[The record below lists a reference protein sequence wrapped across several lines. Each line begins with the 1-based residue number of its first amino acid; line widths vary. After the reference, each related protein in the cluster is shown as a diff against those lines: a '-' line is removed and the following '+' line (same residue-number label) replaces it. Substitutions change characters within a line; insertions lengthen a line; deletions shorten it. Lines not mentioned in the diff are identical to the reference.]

1 MSGKFIV
8 ANISKNGDSQRNLRD
23 TGVSVFFCLVIFI
36 YILSWPPSLLP
47 MLKPEGPFATYL
59 LYLHLLTL
67 IGHAAISTPLKFNMV
82 RSDTNKCST
91 HGPHTIHGTIVY
103 VPTWTVA
110 SCGKRREIYTIY
122 MDCKGPI
129 VGLEFQ
135 RTPAR
140 TKSQFTR
147 NITFTTLKYLFHHQ
161 SKKSISHKD
170 TTRKPSMTME
180 NQPFEDVSL
189 IQKKWCSIAMLVFV
203 GGA

>member
-1 MSGKFIV
+1 
-8 ANISKNGDSQRNLRD
+8 
-23 TGVSVFFCLVIFI
+23 
-36 YILSWPPSLLP
+36 
-47 MLKPEGPFATYL
+47 
-59 LYLHLLTL
+59 
-67 IGHAAISTPLKFNMV
+67 
-82 RSDTNKCST
+82 
-91 HGPHTIHGTIVY
+91 
-103 VPTWTVA
+103 
-110 SCGKRREIYTIY
+110 

-189 IQKKWCSIAMLVFV
+189 IQKNDVPLPCWFSLGVHKLQVFR
-203 GGA
+203 GEYPHLKALAAGPLRTCPGSLTTSRLCMDSNQKNWTAHQRIRLF

>member
-47 MLKPEGPFATYL
+47 MLKPEGPGNLFARSAPWE
-59 LYLHLLTL
+59 TL
-67 IGHAAISTPLKFNMV
+67 IGHAAISTPLKLNMV
-82 RSDTNKCST
+82 LWHQICST
-91 HGPHTIHGTIVY
+91 HTHTIHGTIVY

-135 RTPAR
+135 GTPAR

-161 SKKSISHKD
+161 CKKSISHKD

>member
-1 MSGKFIV
+1 MTPTNAAPMGPI
-8 ANISKNGDSQRNLRD
+8 
-23 TGVSVFFCLVIFI
+23 
-36 YILSWPPSLLP
+36 PSMGL
-47 MLKPEGPFATYL
+47 
-59 LYLHLLTL
+59 
-67 IGHAAISTPLKFNMV
+67 
-82 RSDTNKCST
+82 
-91 HGPHTIHGTIVY
+91 VY

-189 IQKKWCSIAMLVFV
+189 IQKKMMFHCHV
-203 GGA
+203 GFRWGCINCRFFEENIHTSRLWPLGHWEPALDL